1 MVRFGFFVAVAVML
15 VIVVSGSACMVVGIV
30 TVPIMVIS
38 VVTVVV
44 VRGSNGHLEVVP
56 SQISENTV
64 LDVASQ
70 EALLGEWVAIFLG
83 INSPSHVSSEE
94 KRTIVSDSDV
104 LIEIVFEQLLGLSRC
119 HYYLTFINYKS

>member
-1 MVRFGFFVAVAVML
+1 MVRFGLLVAMAVML
-15 VIVVSGSACMVVGIV
+15 VVVVSGSASMVVGIV
-30 TVPIMVIS
+30 TVRIMVIS
-38 VVTVVV
+38 VVTVV

-70 EALLGEWVAIFLG
+70 KTLLGEWVAIFLG

-94 KRTIVSDSDV
+94 KRTIVSDGDV

-119 HYYLTFINYKS
+119 HY

>member
-30 TVPIMVIS
+30 TVRIMVIS
-38 VVTVVV
+38 MVTVVV

-64 LDVASQ
+64 LDVTSQ
-70 EALLGEWVAIFLG
+70 KALLGEWVSIFFG

-104 LIEIVFEQLLGLSRC
+104 LIKIVFEQLLGLSRC

>member
-1 MVRFGFFVAVAVML
+1 MAVML
-15 VIVVSGSACMVVGIV
+15 VIIVSGSACMVVGIV
-30 TVPIMVIS
+30 TVRIMVIS

-64 LDVASQ
+64 LDVTSQ
-70 EALLGEWVAIFLG
+70 KALLGEWVSIFLG

-94 KRTIVSDSDV
+94 KRAVVSDCDV

-119 HYYLTFINYKS
+119 HYYLTFINYNHICRQ

>member
-1 MVRFGFFVAVAVML
+1 MAVML
-15 VIVVSGSACMVVGIV
+15 VIVVSGSACMVVGIL
-30 TVPIMVIS
+30 TVRIMVIS

-44 VRGSNGHLEVVP
+44 VRWSNGHLEVVP

-64 LDVASQ
+64 LDVTSQ
-70 EALLGEWVAIFLG
+70 KALLGEWVSIFLG

-119 HYYLTFINYKS
+119 HY